1 MSPGLRVLLFAQAGW
16 YVVSGLI
23 SLVSRDLFE
32 LVTGPKHDYWL
43 VRMVGLLAVVIGAS
57 IAVGAGAGRRSP
69 ELLTL
74 AIGSALAFAA
84 VDFTYGL
91 TGVIAPIYVADG
103 VVELALASALVALS
117 LRSRA

>member
-1 MSPGLRVLLFAQAGW
+1 MRRSLRVLLFAQAAW

-23 SLVSRDLFE
+23 SVVSRDMFE
-32 LVTGPKHDYWL
+32 AVTGPKHDYWL
-43 VRMVGLLAVVIGAS
+43 VRMVGLLAIVIGAS
-57 IAVGAGAGRRSP
+57 IAVGARTGRRSP

-84 VDFTYGL
+84 VDLSYGL
-91 TGVIAPIYVADG
+91 SGVIAPVYVADG
-103 VVELALASALVALS
+103 VVELALASALLALS